1 MEPCQGRMSES
12 AINKILTNELDSTQ
26 DEVGYLTI
34 RPPLKE
40 VQLSKSARMKFTEA
54 SGPADLF

>member
-1 MEPCQGRMSES
+1 MSES